1 MNHPTTDKVY
11 YTKEIDK
18 TKTGA
23 ITFKDEKSGSTVSLQ
38 SSEVKQISK
47 EEFQAGLYA
56 AAAPV
61 KVTPAP
67 APAQAPVA
75 APAPAAAAPVE
86 APRRSRP
93 LRSSTR
99 PETAKERHVSLL
111 RYPQIHV
118 GTRPVRPVGPRM
130 SLFPFGVSPTGT
142 TLLFL

>member
-1 MNHPTTDKVY
+1 MKTTHIAFGILCGMTGLLGGCGSDYYRVNHPTTDKVY

-86 APRRSRP
+86 APAQP
-93 LRSSTR
+93 A
-99 PETAKERHVSLL
+99 EAK
-111 RYPQIHV
+111 
-118 GTRPVRPVGPRM
+118 
-130 SLFPFGVSPTGT
+130 
-142 TLLFL
+142 